1 VSCQV
6 FDLGPENNHYY
17 ATYDDTDGIAILF
30 EHTESADIAMT
41 QQAGDLDALG
51 RPCDPALRGLYGF
64 PMAPDRTTFLVFDP
78 VSGTVVHRAEQR
90 DPERL
95 WTRQL
100 NAMDWSTEGRSAPT
114 VHHTVHQGF
123 RPEAVTQSML
133 ALYRDRVDRTV
144 LPDTETLPRVVT
156 TELADLA
163 VTAEWTFA
171 QDDFPTSP
179 IFVPRRPGA
188 DPSKSRY
195 AGSDP
200 GGHDGWV
207 VVPIANDDGF
217 RVEVFDAA
225 DVGAGPLA
233 VAAAPAMV
241 VPFVLHSA
249 WLPHAVSTAGD
260 GHRRNRFADELD
272 RVGELPDDLAAT
284 ARQVADDLAHGAPL
298 LA

>member
-1 VSCQV
+1 
-6 FDLGPENNHYY
+6 
-17 ATYDDTDGIAILF
+17 
-30 EHTESADIAMT
+30 
-41 QQAGDLDALG
+41 
-51 RPCDPALRGLYGF
+51 
-64 PMAPDRTTFLVFDP
+64 
-78 VSGTVVHRAEQR
+78 
-90 DPERL
+90 
-95 WTRQL
+95 
-100 NAMDWSTEGRSAPT
+100 MDWSTEGRSAPT

-123 RPEAVTQSML
+123 RPEAVTQTML
-133 ALYRDRVDRTV
+133 AVYRDRVDRTV

-163 VTAEWTFA
+163 VTAEWTFG

-179 IFVPRRPGA
+179 IFVPRDPGA

-207 VVPIANDDGF
+207 VVPIVNDDGF

-225 DVGAGPLA
+225 DVGAGPVA

-260 GHRRNRFADELD
+260 GRRRNRFADELD
-272 RVGELPDDLAAT
+272 RVGELPDDLAVT
-284 ARQVADDLAHGAPL
+284 AHQVADDLTHGAPL
-298 LA
+298 PA